1 MVLEPNVPRS
11 VRNWALCQVMLREEE
26 LAAEK
31 LAAGQLTS
39 IRQVAF
45 LKTQGRRAF
54 IEQVARPEFRRLETR
69 MRRYRAVARAVESRC
84 DPRKYLLGT
93 REQLELIGHTLHC
106 SCRTVR
112 THHVT
117 GLPELCPRTE
127 MFVTLQY
134 CSSDGKYLFSE
145 TFDPYGPVDV
155 GIGPLDLLSL
165 GFGRASDAP
174 GAGGL

>member
-1 MVLEPNVPRS
+1 MVLEPNVPES

-26 LAAEK
+26 LAAET
-31 LAAGQLTS
+31 LAAGHLTS
-39 IRQVAF
+39 FRQVAF
-45 LKTQGRRAF
+45 LKTKGRRAF
-54 IEQVARPEFRRLETR
+54 IEQVAIPELRRLERR
-69 MRRYRAVARAVESRC
+69 MRRYRAAARALESRC

-117 GLPELCPRTE
+117 GLPKLCPRAE

-134 CSSDGKYLFSE
+134 CSLDGKHLHSE
-145 TFDPYGPVDV
+145 FRDL
-155 GIGPLDLLSL
+155 GPLDLLCL